1 MVWGLLF
8 LSAATIGVS
17 TILGIPPP
25 APAGTTSTG
34 SNAGRGGGAVSRS
47 SWMFL
52 AGANRLALTDSH
64 RIFLSGAG
72 KVHVA
77 ITP

>member
-1 MVWGLLF
+1 MVWALLF

-25 APAGTTSTG
+25 TTPAAGTI
-34 SNAGRGGGAVSRS
+34 SNAGRGGTVSRS

-72 KVHVA
+72 KMHIT